1 MDKFYESVL
10 PKMSVTIEQ
19 KPVNDRPVWQRN
31 ILESLKMIVE
41 TGKCVQTL
49 AVMWYETSKIEK
61 LYQLYKSRCQ

>member
-1 MDKFYESVL
+1 MIDQS
-10 PKMSVTIEQ
+10 
-19 KPVNDRPVWQRN
+19 DN

-41 TGKCVQTL
+41 TEKCVQTL